1 MRLSIK
7 NVIMQFGRFG
17 SMAKTEIFFGGWLHW
32 FDGREKP
39 AGNLRNKRGPPALV
53 SQQNTPSRA
62 NSEAV

>member
-17 SMAKTEIFFGGWLHW
+17 SMAKTEIFFGGVAALV
-32 FDGREKP
+32 DGWEKP
-39 AGNLRNKRGPPALV
+39 AGNLRNKSGLPALV
-53 SQQNTPSRA
+53 SQRNASSRM